1 MKKIIIFILYLTLFT
16 SFNQVFANGVAAN
29 GNARRKIIKES
40 VFYSLRLANA
50 LVKCPKTRS
59 KYLEVVKETTA
70 GNAIAFVCGYFDM
83 HGAQPLVRNLV
94 FPFYDKIEDKAI
106 NFYRKINKSRT
117 NGTINFTNALVEY
130 DDQI

>member
-1 MKKIIIFILYLTLFT
+1 MCLTFFT
-16 SFNQVFANGVAAN
+16 SFNQVFADGVVAN
-29 GNARRKIIKES
+29 GNARKKIIKES

-50 LVKCPKTRS
+50 LMKCPKTRP
-59 KYLEVVKETTA
+59 KYLEVVKETTV

-83 HGAQPLVRNLV
+83 YGAQPLVRNLV
-94 FPFYDKIEDKAI
+94 LPFYDKVESKAI
-106 NFYRKINKSRT
+106 NFYRERNKLKT